1 MIEFLLNNL
10 HIICSILITFFLST
24 SEILFGK
31 YKLNHNILLKK
42 RGYLIWYGIYFSIV
56 CLIINL
62 LVFNGELK
70 INSFDVNVNKWKTAI
85 FIGITIK
92 AIARMNLYSF
102 KLEGKEIFVG
112 PKLINEIFEDFLEKK
127 ISDNIDEE
135 LLVEIKRIEK
145 IVNKET
151 LGELDRLISQC
162 FPNNLTEIKRKSH
175 LKEISQNKTKFDK
188 LRYFAV
194 KFGIKRLKQIETL
207 KN

>member
-1 MIEFLLNNL
+1 MDLIISNL
-10 HIICSILITFFLST
+10 HIIFSILITFLLST

-31 YKLNHNILLKK
+31 YKLNHSILLKK
-42 RGYLIWYGIYFSIV
+42 KGYLIWYGIYFSIV
-56 CLIINL
+56 CLLINL

-70 INSFDVNVNKWKTAI
+70 INSFDVNENKWKTAI

-102 KLEGKEIFVG
+102 KLEEKEIFVG
-112 PKLINEIFEDFLEKK
+112 PKQLNEIFEDFLEKK
-127 ISDNIDEE
+127 ISDNIDKE
-135 LLVEIKRIEK
+135 LLIEIRKMEK

-162 FPNNLTEIKRKSH
+162 LPNNMNEIKRKSH

-188 LRYFAV
+188 LRYLAV
-194 KFGIKRLKQIETL
+194 KFGVNRLKQIETL

>member
-1 MIEFLLNNL
+1 MEILTNNL
-10 HIICSILITFFLST
+10 HIFCSILITFLLST
-24 SEILFGK
+24 SEVLFGK
-31 YKLNHNILLKK
+31 YKLNHNILLRKK
-42 RGYLIWYGIYFSIV
+42 GYLIWYGLYFSVV
-56 CLIINL
+56 CLFINL
-62 LVFNGELK
+62 LIFNGELK
-70 INSFDVNVNKWKTAI
+70 INSFDVIENKWETAI

-127 ISDNIDEE
+127 ISDNIDEQI
-135 LLVEIKRIEK
+135 LKEIKLVEK

-151 LGELDRLISQC
+151 LNELDKLISQC
-162 FPNNLTEIKRKSH
+162 LPNNLSEIKRKSH

-194 KFGIKRLKQIETL
+194 KFGVNRLKQIETL

>member
-1 MIEFLLNNL
+1 MEILTNNL
-10 HIICSILITFFLST
+10 HISCSILITFLLST

-31 YKLNHNILLKK
+31 YKLNHNILLRKK
-42 RGYLIWYGIYFSIV
+42 GYLIWYGLYYSVVSLFIN
-56 CLIINL
+56 LII
-62 LVFNGELK
+62 FNGELK
-70 INSFDVNVNKWKTAI
+70 INSFDVIENKWETAI

-127 ISDNIDEE
+127 ISDNIDEQI
-135 LLVEIKRIEK
+135 LKEIKLVEK

-151 LGELDRLISQC
+151 LNELDKLISQC
-162 FPNNLTEIKRKSH
+162 LPNNLSEIKRKSH

-194 KFGIKRLKQIETL
+194 KFGVNRLKQIETL

>member
-1 MIEFLLNNL
+1 MEFLVDNL
-10 HIICSILITFFLST
+10 HIICSILITFLLST

-31 YKLNHNILLKK
+31 YKLNHNILLRKK
-42 RGYLIWYGIYFSIV
+42 EYLIWYGIYFSLL
-56 CLIINL
+56 CFLINL

-70 INSFDVNVNKWKTAI
+70 INSFDVSVNKWKTAI
-85 FIGITIK
+85 FIGVTIK

-112 PKLINEIFEDFLEKK
+112 PKLLNEIFEDFLEKK
-127 ISDNIDEE
+127 ISDNIDEQ
-135 LLVEIKRIEK
+135 LLIEIKRIEG

-151 LGELDRLISQC
+151 LNELDKLIYQC

-175 LKEISQNKTKFDK
+175 MKEVSQSKTKFDK
-188 LRYFAV
+188 LRYFTV
-194 KFGIKRLKQIETL
+194 KFGVNRLKQIETL

>member
-1 MIEFLLNNL
+1 MEILTNNF
-10 HIICSILITFFLST
+10 HIICSILITFLLST
-24 SEILFGK
+24 SEVLFGK
-31 YKLNHNILLKK
+31 YKLNHNILLRKK
-42 RGYLIWYGIYFSIV
+42 GYLIWYGLYFSIV
-56 CLIINL
+56 CLLINL
-62 LVFNGELK
+62 LIFNGELK
-70 INSFDVNVNKWKTAI
+70 INSFDVNENKWKTAI

-112 PKLINEIFEDFLEKK
+112 PKLVNEIFEDFLEKK
-127 ISDNIDEE
+127 ISDNIDEQ
-135 LLVEIKRIEK
+135 LLIEIKRVEK

-151 LGELDRLISQC
+151 LNELDKLISQC
-162 FPNNLTEIKRKSH
+162 LPNNLSEIKRKSH

-194 KFGIKRLKQIETL
+194 KFGVNRLKQIETL